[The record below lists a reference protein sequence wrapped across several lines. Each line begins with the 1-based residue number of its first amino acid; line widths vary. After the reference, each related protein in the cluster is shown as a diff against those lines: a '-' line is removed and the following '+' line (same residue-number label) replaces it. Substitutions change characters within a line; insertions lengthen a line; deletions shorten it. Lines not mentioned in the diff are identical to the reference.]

1 MFCIWA
7 FLYSGRLY
15 KGLKTQDE
23 SEDKEIQTLS
33 KTLPFVIESGLAA
46 TTNKNI
52 FVGGKIG

>member
-7 FLYSGRLY
+7 FLYSGKLY
-15 KGLKTQDE
+15 EGLWKTQQE

-46 TTNKNI
+46 TTNK
-52 FVGGKIG
+52 K